1 METQSNIY
9 KKLAT
14 FEKPSIVKDESGYNY
29 KYAGLD
35 QLQEKLKDP
44 LVKAWLHYFHRTD
57 NWKVITRVYCIDTP
71 ESFIESSIEIW
82 ECRSETI
89 EKKWDKT
96 VTEIASHDPQMQ
108 WSSIT
113 YYRRYNLLQIFD
125 IEIDDDDWKSGSPK
139 AKAKVETKTTTTEKW
154 EIHKCTKCSK
164 ESEAKVFE
172 WKYWLC
178 FKCEH
183 CDWFSKPNPIPE
195 SQKEY
200 LVGYE

>member
-14 FEKPSIVKDESGYNY
+14 FEKPSIVKDEAGYNY
-29 KYAGLD
+29 KYAWLD
-35 QLQEKLKDP
+35 QLQEKLKEP
-44 LVKAWLHYFHRTD
+44 LVKAGLHYFHRTD
-57 NWKVITRVYCIDTP
+57 NGKVITRVYCVDNP

-125 IEIDDDDWKSGSPK
+125 IELDDDDWKGGSPK
-139 AKAKVETKTTTTEKW
+139 AKAKVSESKW
-154 EIHKCTKCSK
+154 EAHTCTKCK
-164 ESEAKVFE
+164 QVDNNAEVFQ
-172 WKYWLC
+172 WSYWPC
-178 FKCEH
+178 FKCHH
-183 CDWFSKPNPIPE
+183 CNGYSKPNPVKEPVSSGKDLADIPF
-195 SQKEY
+195 
-200 LVGYE
+200 